1 MCFHYGN
8 FVQLWLS
15 STSNIWFQILC
26 RFRWIQF
33 FVVVSA
39 NLFIWLSSLSR
50 DLSSWDGKNF
60 RFELNQSI
68 IRQCFTD
75 INTVR
80 VIKVD
85 EKVATIWTESIWK
98 NIENDQIYKKYIDVH
113 VKILHDFRWKFASVE
128 NQSAE
133 CLRGFIVSSFDSIHI
148 SQATAMRLS
157 YNKIHS
163 DGTDFGK
170 LLKPPNFVI
179 WKCTF
184 TWSKIPPRIPLVD
197 SLRMN
202 RSGIAIV
209 QEMYN
214 GGHFITIYHFATVK
228 STFMLNQYEIAQV

>member
-1 MCFHYGN
+1 MNSIFCCCFGELVHLIIQFIQGL
-8 FVQLWLS
+8 VQLRREKFSVWAQPIHNKTMFHRHQHRSRHKGGRKGRHYMNWKYLEKYWKW
-15 STSNIWFQILC
+15 SNIQKIH
-26 RFRWIQF
+26 
-33 FVVVSA
+33 
-39 NLFIWLSSLSR
+39 
-50 DLSSWDGKNF
+50 
-60 RFELNQSI
+60 
-68 IRQCFTD
+68 
-75 INTVR
+75 
-80 VIKVD
+80 
-85 EKVATIWTESIWK
+85 
-98 NIENDQIYKKYIDVH
+98 DVH
-113 VKILHDFRWKFASVE
+113 VKILHDFRWKFASGE

-133 CLRGFIVSSFDSIHI
+133 CLRGFIVFPFDSIHI

-170 LLKPPNFVI
+170 LLKPQNFVI